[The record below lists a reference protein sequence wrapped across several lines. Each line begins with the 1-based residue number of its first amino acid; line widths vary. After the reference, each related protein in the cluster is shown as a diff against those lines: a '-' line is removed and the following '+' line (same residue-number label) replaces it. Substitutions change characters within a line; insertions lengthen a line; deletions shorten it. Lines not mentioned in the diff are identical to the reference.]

1 MSYEIPPPLQHK
13 EKIIFGLTFEQLLY
27 AGVALLLDALI
38 LKLVSNTTLKFT
50 IIIFVTVTAVL
61 FMFFNAKEH
70 IKNFYHFTK
79 FTKVDIYSETIY
91 NYIGIKTIENNA
103 IITKNNKKIA
113 LLEVQPINFNIKNE
127 TEQEAII
134 LGFQKL
140 LNSIDFPI
148 QIIIASENISLEEHY
163 KKLQEKT
170 KENFKELFE
179 NYKKFINETISSG
192 EIKNRKFY
200 IILKEK
206 ASLEIETNVLL
217 EKLRSIGLKVDRIQ
231 GTKQKNNLL
240 RTLNE
245 YFNPYEPQLEEGEI
259 KHKENY
265 LASPK
270 SIINKKDYLIVNDCL
285 QRIVVATGY
294 PNVVEKGF
302 LDKIISNNDSY
313 DVSIHIEPF
322 PIDFMLI
329 QLNNELK
336 KQRADMY
343 TDSQK
348 GIVNPSLEIK
358 YASTRKALEELQ
370 KGRQKLFNVSLYIN
384 CKTRPLSYYKITDDE
399 VEALK
404 KAHKIKKKESMKVYE
419 QRINALVQNQQ
430 LVKAKQELNLLSRK
444 ISSDLNSI
452 MIQPSIPLF
461 RQADAYK
468 SMIPLAEDT
477 LAMKRNITTEGLSAF
492 FPFTSPFLNVDP
504 EGIMLGLNKNRIP
517 LIKDIYKFTNA
528 NGLVLATSGGGKSY
542 FTKLLLTRLFLQGN
556 KIIIIDPQGEY
567 VGVTKH
573 CKGQIVTISK
583 DSETVINP
591 LDLMGKNYEDKRLS
605 LVDLFKIMLGGLTEV
620 QRSILDKAI
629 DETYQKKYINKNSDP
644 DRTPPVISDLYDTL
658 ISMERQA
665 SSMEKVTYT
674 ALVNRL
680 YIYTT
685 KGVFGFLDKQTNIN
699 FNNDFVCFNIGSM
712 PKQVKPVIM
721 FLVLDYI
728 YEKMKENLD
737 RKLLVL
743 DEAWSL
749 LARAEEEGYIFEI
762 VKTCRKFNLGLLMI
776 TQDVYDL
783 VNSKAGHAALANS
796 SYTFLLRQKPAI
808 IDNVAKVFNLSKHE
822 KNFLLTCNVGNG
834 LLILDNE
841 HQELEIKASP
851 EEHKLITTNP
861 DEIKEE
867 KNKSK
872 TEDKKENFDIK
883 LDITKDY
890 YEGSKLSLEE
900 KEYLLS
906 HGYGVG
912 RFHKFDTN
920 GNPNEYYIKEKKPE
934 GLLHSFVV
942 ALCYESIKIKT
953 DKVSIN
959 VAGKEDIIF
968 EDKKGKK
975 WAIEI
980 ETGIDYKK
988 HKERLNEKFT
998 NLKNKYGKR
1007 CFILLTNFQ
1016 LLNNYKKYDIVI
1028 VSRSQLSKVINVIFN

>member
-13 EKIIFGLTFEQLLY
+13 EKIIFNLTFEQLLY
-27 AGVALLLDALI
+27 AGTALLIDGVI
-38 LKLVSNTTLKFT
+38 FKVINNSSIKFT
-50 IIIFVTVTAVL
+50 LIGITTTSAVL
-61 FMFFNAKEH
+61 FMFFKGKEW
-70 IKNFYHFTK
+70 IKNLYHFYK
-79 FTKVDIYSETIY
+79 FRKADIYSNLMKEF
-91 NYIGIKTIENNA
+91 IGIKEVNNY
-103 IITKNNKKIA
+103 IINNKNQKIA
-113 LLEVQPINFNIKNE
+113 VLEVHSINFNIKTE
-127 TEQEAII
+127 LEQEAII

-148 QIIIASENISLEEHY
+148 QIIIASENISLEDHY
-163 KKLQEKT
+163 NKLESKT
-170 KENFKELFE
+170 KNKALFNF
-179 NYKKFINETISSG
+179 YKNFINKEINNN

-200 IILKEK
+200 IIIKE
-206 ASLEIETNVLL
+206 SSNLEIQTNILT
-217 EKLRSIGLKVDRIQ
+217 EKLRSIGLKTNIVN
-231 GTKQKNNLL
+231 KNELL
-240 RTLNE
+240 NKLHN
-245 YFNPYEPQLEEGEI
+245 YFNPYNLDIELKEGEV
-259 KHKENY
+259 KNKENY
-265 LASPK
+265 LTSPK
-270 SIINKKDYLIVNDCL
+270 LIINKKDYLIVNNSL
-285 QRIVVATGY
+285 NRIVASIGY
-294 PNVVEKGF
+294 PNIVEKGF
-302 LDKIISNNDSY
+302 LDKIISSNDNY

-336 KQRADMY
+336 KQKADIY
-343 TDSQK
+343 TDSLK
-348 GIVNPSLEIK
+348 GIANPSLEIK
-358 YASTRKALEELQ
+358 HSATRKTLEELQ
-370 KGRQKLFNVSLYIN
+370 KGNQKLFNFSLYIN
-384 CKTRPLSYYKITDDE
+384 CKTKPLDYYKLNEKEIEE
-399 VEALK
+399 VK
-404 KAHKIKKKESMKVYE
+404 KNNPRKKESEEVYNHKVNSLIE
-419 QRINALVQNQQ
+419 NKTL
-430 LVKAKQELNLLSRK
+430 LKAKHDLDLLSRK
-444 ISSDLNSI
+444 VSSELNSI
-452 MIQPSIPLF
+452 MIQPSVPLF
-461 RQADAYK
+461 RQADAFK
-468 SMIPLAEDT
+468 SIIPISDDSLK
-477 LAMKRNITTEGLSAF
+477 LKRNITTEGLSAF
-492 FPFTSPFLNVDP
+492 FPFTSPFLNTDLD
-504 EGIMLGLNKNRIP
+504 GIMLGLNKNKIP
-517 LIKDIYKFTNA
+517 FIKDIYKLTNA

-542 FTKLLLTRLFLQGN
+542 FTKLLLTRLFLQGT
-556 KIIIIDPQGEY
+556 KILIVDPQSEY
-567 VGVTKH
+567 LGITKE
-573 CKGQIVTISK
+573 CKGQIITISK
-583 DSETVINP
+583 DSKTIINP
-591 LDLMGKNYEDKRLS
+591 LDLMGKSYEDKRLS
-605 LVDLFKIMLGGLTEV
+605 LIDLFKVMLGDLTEV
-620 QRSILDKAI
+620 QRAILDKAI
-629 DETYQKKYINKNSDP
+629 DETYSKKYIKKDSDIH
-644 DRTPPVISDLYDTL
+644 RTPPIISDLHETL
-658 ISMERQA
+658 MSMERQA

-776 TQDVYDL
+776 TQDVSDL

-872 TEDKKENFDIK
+872 TEDKKGNFDIK
-883 LDITKDY
+883 LDINKDY
-890 YEGSKLSLEE
+890 YEGNKLSLEE

-920 GNPNEYYIKEKKPE
+920 GNPNEYYVKEKKPE

-942 ALCYESIKIKT
+942 ALCYESIKTKT

-959 VAGKEDIIF
+959 VAGKEDIVF

-1016 LLNNYKKYDIVI
+1016 LLNNYKKYDIVVI
-1028 VSRSQLSKVINVIFN
+1028 SRSQLSKIINVIFN